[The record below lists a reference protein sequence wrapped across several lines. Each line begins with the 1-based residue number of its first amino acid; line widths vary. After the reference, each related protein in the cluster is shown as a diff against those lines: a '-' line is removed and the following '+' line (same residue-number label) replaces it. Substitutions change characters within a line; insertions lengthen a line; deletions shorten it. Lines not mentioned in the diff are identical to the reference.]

1 VVRAVVAKLQVVSG
15 APEGRAAFFAPASGK
30 LGGDQM
36 IVIRKAGCTA
46 CGNASCETYDPMEWS
61 FAVAFVEAFN
71 RLDGNDVEPV
81 EADDPF

>member
-1 VVRAVVAKLQVVSG
+1 
-15 APEGRAAFFAPASGK
+15 
-30 LGGDQM
+30 M